1 MHRNTYLLVIFLAV
15 FAALVAG
22 VNIGRHFTVSQ
33 QPTVTVKPLSPTPIP
48 SPVPAAYTNVI
59 CGFTLDYPN
68 TLTMMG
74 DATRSAILTNT
85 KDTSQSIAIACQKNI
100 PRPAIDATNID
111 TMSIQRPGG
120 ATVSANLYHGSSA
133 KDGSSVDELIFRNPK
148 NGIDIFIAGFGDTY
162 NQVIQTVR
170 LLP

>member
-15 FAALVAG
+15 FAALVVG
-22 VNIGRHFTVSQ
+22 VNIGRHFTLSQ
-33 QPTVTVKPLSPTPIP
+33 PPIVAVKPPSPTPIP
-48 SPVPAAYTNVI
+48 TPTPASYTNSV
-59 CGFTLDYPN
+59 CGFILNYPN

-74 DATRSAILTNT
+74 NTTQSAILTNT
-85 KDTSQSIAIACQKNI
+85 KDTTQSVAVACQKNI
-100 PRPAIDATNID
+100 PRPAIDASNIE
-111 TMSIQRPGG
+111 TVLIQHPGG

-133 KDGSSVDELIFRNPK
+133 KDGSTIDELIFRNPK

-162 NQVIQTVR
+162 NQVIKTVQ